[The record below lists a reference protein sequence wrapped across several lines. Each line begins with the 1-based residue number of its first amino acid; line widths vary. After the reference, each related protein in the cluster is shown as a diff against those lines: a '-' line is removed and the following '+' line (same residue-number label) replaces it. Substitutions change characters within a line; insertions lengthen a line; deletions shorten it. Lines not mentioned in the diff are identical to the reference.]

1 MAGLLQDVRFAIR
14 QLRKSPGFAITA
26 ILMLALGICANST
39 IFSWID
45 GTMLHPIPRAR
56 DTGSLVSI
64 MRGTPS
70 TSPAPPLS
78 YLDYRDLRDR
88 NHSFTGVLAY
98 HHDWLAL
105 TGGATPERI
114 YVANV
119 SANFF
124 DVLGI
129 KPFMGRFFLPEEE
142 SRAGGFPYIVLSYAL
157 WQTHFASDPAILG
170 KSVELAQR
178 PLTVIGVAP
187 EGFINCMPGVRHDA
201 WIPLDP
207 GINAGRMRQRGNSF
221 LNVMG
226 RLRPGVSRQRATDDL
241 ESLMRQIVAEYPGE
255 HLGVN
260 TITLDPLWRSPFGA
274 NVFLAASLP
283 ILLSFAGV
291 VLLLTCANVAT
302 LALVRFVSRRREV
315 AIRQS
320 LGASRLGLMR
330 QMILEGLIVSF
341 GGGALA
347 LLLTSWTAKTLA
359 LFIPPNANP
368 IVVNGAVGHNVIFG
382 IFLLALL
389 ASAICGALPAWRSS
403 RVSPAE
409 VLKEEAGSVSS
420 GSHNRRL
427 LSGLVVAQIALSLA
441 LLVTSG
447 LFLRTLRNMNDTNPG
462 FEQDHV
468 LTASVGLGIAGYPP
482 NEENRV
488 QHKILERVS
497 ALPGV
502 TVASLTDWLP
512 LSFNGRSGIAYPE
525 GYVPQLHESGD
536 VRRADVTA
544 GFFDT
549 MGMTIVAG
557 RDFTRD
563 DNETAPRVVIV
574 DQTAANR
581 YWPGQNPLGRRLNI
595 YGRLYTVVG
604 VAKNTKHQFIN
615 ERPEPMIY
623 LSFFQNSDE
632 TTVQVRTEGDPNS
645 LAPALEQA
653 IHQVDARL
661 PVFDVR
667 SLRDT
672 TQISSTFAVME
683 STFAMIFA
691 MLALVLAATGIYGVV
706 AYRTQLRTREIGIR
720 VALGA
725 AQHDV
730 LRLVLSQGLRLTCV
744 GLALG
749 LALALGLTRFM
760 TGLLYGVSATDP
772 LTVVSVTALLALI
785 AIAACYLPALKAM
798 RVDPVS
804 AIREQ

>member
-1 MAGLLQDVRFAIR
+1 MAGLLQDVRYALR
-14 QLRKSPGFAITA
+14 QLRKSPGFALA
-26 ILMLALGICANST
+26 AVLMLGLGICANST

-45 GTMLHPIPRAR
+45 GTMLHPIPAAR
-56 DTGSLVSI
+56 DTGNLVSV

-78 YLDYRDLRDR
+78 YPDYRDFCDR
-88 NHSFTGVLAY
+88 NHSFTGILAY

-114 YVANV
+114 YVSNV

-124 DVLGI
+124 DVLGVR
-129 KPFMGRFFLPEEE
+129 PFMGRFFLPEEE
-142 SRAGGFPYIVLSYAL
+142 SREGGVPYIVLSYAL
-157 WQTHFASDPAILG
+157 WQTRFAADSAILG

-178 PLTVIGVAP
+178 PFTVIGVAP
-187 EGFINCMPGVRHDA
+187 EGFINSMPGVREDA
-201 WIPLDP
+201 WLPLEP
-207 GINAGRMRQRGNSF
+207 GIHDGRMRQRESSF

-226 RLRPGVSRQRATDDL
+226 RLRPGMSRQRATEDL
-241 ESLMRQIVAEYPGE
+241 ETLMRRIVAEYPNE
-255 HLGVN
+255 HPGVN
-260 TITLDPLWRSPFGA
+260 TITLDPLWRSPFSA

-283 ILLSFAGV
+283 ILLSIAGV

-315 AIRQS
+315 SIRQS
-320 LGASRLGLMR
+320 LGAGRLELMR
-330 QMILEGLIVSF
+330 QMIIEGLIVSLV
-341 GGGALA
+341 GGALA

-359 LFIPPNANP
+359 LFIPPNSNP
-368 IVVNGAVGHNVIFG
+368 IVLNGALGHNVIFG
-382 IFLLALL
+382 ILLLALL

-447 LFLRTLRNMNDTNPG
+447 LFLRTLRNMSDANPG
-462 FEQDHV
+462 FDQNHV

-482 NEENRV
+482 NEENAI

-512 LSFNGRSGIAYPE
+512 LSFNGRSDSAYPE
-525 GYVPQLHESGD
+525 GYVPQLHESVE
-536 VRRADVTA
+536 VRRADVTP
-544 GFFDT
+544 GFFDV

-574 DQTAANR
+574 DQTAANH

-595 YGRLYTVVG
+595 GGPSYIVVG
-604 VAKNTKHQFIN
+604 VAKNTKHQFMN

-623 LSFFQNSDE
+623 LSFFQNSYE
-632 TTVQVRTEGDPNS
+632 TTVQVRTQGDPNS
-645 LAPALEQA
+645 MASSVEQA
-653 IHQVDARL
+653 IHQVDARI

-667 SLRDT
+667 SLRET

-691 MLALVLAATGIYGVV
+691 LIALVLAATGIYGVV
-706 AYRTQLRTREIGIR
+706 AYRTQLRTHEIGIR

-725 AQHDV
+725 SRSDV
-730 LRLVLSQGLRLTCV
+730 MRLVFNQGLRLTAL

-749 LALALGLTRFM
+749 LILALGLTRFLA
-760 TGLLYGVSATDP
+760 GLLYGITATDP
-772 LTVVSVTALLALI
+772 TTVVSVVALLALI
-785 AIAACYLPALKAM
+785 AVLACCLPAIRATRLNPVNAM
-798 RVDPVS
+798 R
-804 AIREQ
+804 E